1 MADYTVVVFSLVSF
15 FENRFELKGNLIIF
29 LLSLSAIK
37 QLGIVVFKQIF
48 SNRNY
53 FYICGLHSATD
64 ERTSGSLVSFFS
76 SSRVVYAGLSQ
87 NKPQC
92 VCSWSP
98 SATAWLGDVF
108 LIVFGQQ

>member
-53 FYICGLHSATD
+53 SNFYICGLHSATD
-64 ERTSGSLVSFFS
+64 ERTSGSLVSFFPAAEWCM
-76 SSRVVYAGLSQ
+76 RG
-87 NKPQC
+87 
-92 VCSWSP
+92 
-98 SATAWLGDVF
+98 
-108 LIVFGQQ
+108 